1 MPILQQ
7 AYYLTKNHLFVQ
19 KSRKVVRRYT
29 FTTNLIFFFSD
40 FLPAFSQ
47 EAELS
52 FGYQNRR
59 KN

>member
-7 AYYLTKNHLFVQ
+7 AYYLTKNQSFVQ
-19 KSRKVVRRYT
+19 TRREVVERCI
-29 FTTNLIFFFSD
+29 FTPNPVFSD

>member
-29 FTTNLIFFFSD
+29 FTTNLVFSD